1 MHRSDVA
8 GRENAVA
15 VALHGGGGGETIDL
29 ADRVECV
36 LELVG
41 AARKEM
47 ECKQRVILEQD
58 MRIRSLQREW
68 RSYLY
73 ITPRFIVFM
82 HRWFSLC

>member
-15 VALHGGGGGETIDL
+15 LHGGGERETLDV

-41 AARKEM
+41 AAHKEIK
-47 ECKQRVILEQD
+47 CKQRVIHEQD
-58 MRIRSLQREW
+58 MCIRSLQREW

-73 ITPRFIVFM
+73 ITPIFIVFM
-82 HRWFSLC
+82 HR